1 MAVSVPDLNDKE
13 SLRKAFSIGQKQ
25 FNEALKFL
33 IETGLV
39 ADQNGRFSVGMTRV
53 RLGNDSAWIV
63 KHHTN
68 WRLRAVENLE
78 KETNEDLHYSGIFSI
93 SVDDAKNIKDIMLN
107 NLKEKLKVVDS
118 SKEEKVFVMN
128 LDFFSLLK

>member
-1 MAVSVPDLNDKE
+1 MAVSVPALKNKE
-13 SLRKAFSIGQKQ
+13 NLRKAFNIGQKQ

-33 IETGLV
+33 LETGLI

-78 KETNEDLHYSGIFSI
+78 KETSEDLHYSGVFSI
-93 SVDDAKNIKDIMLN
+93 SEDDAKNIKDMMLN
-107 NLKEKLKVVDS
+107 HPKEKLKIVDL
-118 SKEEKVFVMN
+118 SKEEKVYVMN
-128 LDFFSLLK
+128 LDFFGLLK